1 VFGVRLRICMSSI
14 MRRRSGLIDNSLA
27 RRTAPH
33 GAGAIVSRLSSQARE
48 RWRATAANEFAE
60 IKRTQF
66 KSQNYR
72 EAV

>member
-1 VFGVRLRICMSSI
+1 M
-14 MRRRSGLIDNSLA
+14 DNSLA

-33 GAGAIVSRLSSQARE
+33 GAGAIVSRLSFQTRE
-48 RWRATAANEFAE
+48 RWRAVATNEPSE
-60 IKRTQF
+60 MGNPQS